1 MSEFIDREKA
11 IANIKAAYCCGCEH
25 YNGVRCR
32 ACQIMDAMDVLE
44 DAPTVV
50 PDVQRWRDPDK
61 DPPKVEEEVLI
72 LFETACGGYGITT
85 AHYEDGTLLSQ
96 DSIFYWDELAA
107 WGELDEEHDDYIIP
121 KGWWEYRHFNQD
133 EVYNNRVDYPV
144 RGWMPLPEVQKMK
157 ILNPCKDCPD
167 RHPACHDHCPQFA
180 AWRKE
185 HAKETDYNRQ
195 MMVSG
200 SVYHR
205 DYEDKHRERGKKKY
219 FGQNGGDK

>member
-1 MSEFIDREKA
+1 MRLIDADVLRKRIEERIQAFDRETSTSSA
-11 IANIKAAYCCGCEH
+11 FIGYAL
-25 YNGVRCR
+25 
-32 ACQIMDAMDVLE
+32 DDVL
-44 DAPTVV
+44 DYIDTTPTVTLET
-50 PDVQRWRDPDK
+50 DAQRWRNPET

-144 RGWMPLPEVQKMK
+144 RGWMPLPPKEVKQ
-157 ILNPCKDCPD
+157 
-167 RHPACHDHCPQFA
+167 
-180 AWRKE
+180 
-185 HAKETDYNRQ
+185 
-195 MMVSG
+195 
-200 SVYHR
+200 
-205 DYEDKHRERGKKKY
+205 
-219 FGQNGGDK
+219 